1 MRTNRGRGILA
12 AAAVAATML
21 PPAFGIELIDFAK
34 TDLVRSLEGSAR
46 TLALVEKDETDRQ
59 ALEVVF
65 SAASDWPSL
74 TVPVGA
80 MAAGPDW
87 SAHTH
92 LLVTAEPM
100 GAEPLKLFVSVRS
113 SETDKTSGSIL
124 LPAGKRTTLYMPLS
138 SQSNADIFGMSIQPP
153 LFEDGDGRVHRRLSP
168 WTHKAD
174 VKNVESIH
182 MFLARPKVDHTMR
195 LHSVELVTRRYEKK
209 PMLDRFGQRLDRDWP
224 GKLHDEAELEKRRL
238 AELAD
243 WERHPGIPG
252 YNKYGGWADGPTLRA
267 TGRFYVTKH
276 EGKWW
281 LVDPTGHLFL
291 STGLDCIRETG
302 FTITKNREHFFEWLP
317 KKGDPEYKHH
327 RNYRGGS
334 MNFLGLNRERR
345 HGEGFMKNFVDV
357 AIRRQLSWGFTTIG
371 DWAHDEVLD
380 RSELPFTAHVW
391 CSDGWLE
398 TGTSEKAGLSFPK
411 EIPDP
416 FHPAYVPALR
426 KMLRKYVKHKDNPY
440 FLGVF
445 VENEINWISGDGAY
459 QGLDTH
465 KRVTTSVLESD
476 RESPLRTKLIEKI
489 REDFAAVAAF
499 NEAFGTELASPAD
512 LDKPVVLSDVQQKHA
527 QEVLDRYDYW
537 IAEAYYRITGEIV
550 REMLP
555 GVLYLGSRFHVFS
568 TALVR
573 AAAKHCDIVSFNM
586 YEKTPT
592 VRQGDEMATRYDFP
606 MIIGEFDFLADDA
619 GHLGR
624 RDGKN
629 YAGTQAGR
637 AAAFTRYM
645 EAMAKTSCFVGAHW
659 FQYADQSYMGR
670 SWDGENFNTGF
681 VTVTDD
687 PYPLLVKA
695 AREFHG
701 RMYRMRL
708 EAPAS
713 LGRTS
718 HP

>member
-1 MRTNRGRGILA
+1 MRVSRGHGILA
-12 AAAVAATML
+12 GAVVATRMVTA
-21 PPAFGIELIDFAK
+21 AFGIELIDFAK
-34 TDLVRSLEGSAR
+34 PDLDRSLEGNAR
-46 TLALVEKDETDRQ
+46 TLRLVEGGEKGRP
-59 ALEVVF
+59 ALEVTF
-65 SAASDWPSL
+65 LATSDWPSL
-74 TVPVGA
+74 TVPVDA
-80 MAAGPDW
+80 MAVGADW
-87 SAHTH
+87 SAYTH
-92 LLVTAEPM
+92 LLITAEPV
-100 GAEPLKLFVSVRS
+100 GPEPLKLFVGVRS
-113 SETDKTSGSIL
+113 SEEYRTSGSIL

-138 SQSNADIFGMSIQPP
+138 SQSNADIHGMSIQPP
-153 LFEDGDGRVHRRLSP
+153 LFEDGDGRVHSRLNP
-168 WTHKAD
+168 WTHRAD
-174 VKNVESIH
+174 VSHVESIG
-182 MFLARPKVDHTMR
+182 MFLARPKVDHTVR
-195 LHSVELVTRRYEKK
+195 LYSFELVTRRYQKR
-209 PMLDRFGQRLDRDWP
+209 PMVDRFGQRLDRDWP
-224 GKLHDEAELEKRRL
+224 GKLHDEADLEKRRL
-238 AELAD
+238 AELED

-302 FTITKNREHFFEWLP
+302 FTITKDREHFFEWLP
-317 KKGDPEYKHH
+317 KEGDPEYRHR

-334 MNFLGLNRERR
+334 MNFVSLNRERK
-345 HGEGFMKNFVDV
+345 HGEGFTRNFVDV
-357 AIRRQLSWGFTTIG
+357 AIRRQLSWGFTTVG

-391 CSDGWLE
+391 CSAGWLE
-398 TGTSEKAGLSFPK
+398 TGTSEKAGMSFPK

-426 KMLRKYVKHKDNPY
+426 KGLQKYVKHKDNPR

-445 VENEINWISGDGAY
+445 VENEIPWVSGEGAY

-465 KRVTTSVLESD
+465 KRVTTSVLESGN
-476 RESPLRTKLIEKI
+476 ESPLRTRLVEKV
-489 REDFAAVAAF
+489 REDFPSITAF
-499 NEAFGTELASPAD
+499 NEALGTDLAAFVD
-512 LDKPVVLSDVQQKHA
+512 LGKPVRLDDAQQEHA

-537 IAEAYYRITGEIV
+537 IAEAYYRVTGETV

-592 VRQGDEMATRYDFP
+592 VRRGDEMATRYDFP
-606 MIIGEFDFLADDA
+606 IIIGEFDFLADDA
-619 GHLGR
+619 GHLCR

-637 AAAFTRYM
+637 AEAFTLYM
-645 EAMAKTSCFVGAHW
+645 ETMAKTSCFVGAHW
-659 FQYADQSYMGR
+659 FQYADEPYLGR
-670 SWDGENFNTGF
+670 SWDGENFNCGF

-687 PYPLLVKA
+687 PYPELVKA
-695 AREFHG
+695 AREFHS
-701 RMYRMRL
+701 RMYEMRL
-708 EAPAS
+708 SAPAEQETTT
-713 LGRTS
+713 R
-718 HP
+718 